1 MMAFGSGALFSWQAR
16 GQGHLVVVVL
26 CPIPT
31 HYSKM
36 VAINPFFA
44 PTASHFVI
52 PSVGD
57 KIDNATAQA
66 QKTASQLKDQ
76 AYNRVQDLKETAKD
90 SVSTNPTGIDL
101 YARFALAGALGCAV
115 THGALTPVDVVKTR
129 IQLEPEV
136 YNRVSPGRDV
146 GKKRALMGLGS

>member
-1 MMAFGSGALFSWQAR
+1 MDILLCLLLCWCGSRITSLTT
-16 GQGHLVVVVL
+16 
-26 CPIPT
+26 P
-31 HYSKM
+31 KM
-36 VAINPFFA
+36 VANPFFA
-44 PTASHFVI
+44 PTASHFVV

-66 QKTASQLKDQ
+66 QQTASQLKDQ
-76 AYNRVQDLKETAKD
+76 AYNRVQDIKEVAKD
-90 SVSTNPTGIDL
+90 SVSANPTGIDL

-136 YNRVSPGRDV
+136 YNRVSRGWC
-146 GKKRALMGLGS
+146 KLLGFQMLTTRCRVWSVVSDR